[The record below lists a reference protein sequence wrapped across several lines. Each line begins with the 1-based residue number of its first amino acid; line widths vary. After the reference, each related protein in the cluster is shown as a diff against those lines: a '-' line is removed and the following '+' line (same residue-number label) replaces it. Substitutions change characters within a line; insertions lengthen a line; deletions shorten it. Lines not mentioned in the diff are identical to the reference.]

1 MTLSTDVG
9 PSWDLLADLQ
19 LLLQYHFMQNAL
31 IVGTI
36 VAVLGGAI
44 GYLVV
49 LRGQS
54 FAAHMLSQVGFPGAA
69 GAVLVH
75 VSPVVGLL
83 VFCISASLGITVF
96 GGRLGGGG
104 RRESAAVGSIL
115 AFSLGLGLLFFRL
128 FSGSA
133 QAIYAFLFGTIL
145 GINDRE
151 VLVAVVTAAVC
162 LAVLGVM
169 FRPMVFASI
178 DPAVAD
184 AKGVPVRLL
193 SFVFLLLVA
202 VTVAETVQVVG
213 TLLIFALLVAP
224 GAAAQRI
231 TSRPYRALGVS
242 VLLALLVTWAGL
254 AVAYFTGHPVGFF
267 ITTFAFVIYLLTRA
281 VPTLAR
287 IARPSPALAGGA
299 PA

>member
-1 MTLSTDVG
+1 MTPSTDIG

-44 GYLVV
+44 GYLIV

-75 VSPVVGLL
+75 VSPVLGLL
-83 VFCISASLGITVF
+83 VFCVGAALGISVF
-96 GGRLGGGG
+96 GTRLGGGG

-145 GINDRE
+145 GIDDKD
-151 VLVAVVTAAVC
+151 VLVALVTAAVC
-162 LAVLGVM
+162 LAALAFM

-193 SFVFLLLVA
+193 SVVFLLLVA
-202 VTVAETVQVVG
+202 VTVAETVQIVG
-213 TLLIFALLVAP
+213 TLLIFALMVAP
-224 GAAAQRI
+224 GAAAQRM
-231 TSRPYRALGVS
+231 TSRPYRALGTS
-242 VLLALLVTWAGL
+242 VLLAVVVTWAGL
-254 AVAYFTGHPVGFF
+254 AVAYFTGYPVGFF
-267 ITTFAFVIYLLTRA
+267 ITTFAFAIYLLTRA
-281 VPTLAR
+281 APTLAR
-287 IARPSPALAGGA
+287 IARPGLTPALGA
-299 PA
+299 AR